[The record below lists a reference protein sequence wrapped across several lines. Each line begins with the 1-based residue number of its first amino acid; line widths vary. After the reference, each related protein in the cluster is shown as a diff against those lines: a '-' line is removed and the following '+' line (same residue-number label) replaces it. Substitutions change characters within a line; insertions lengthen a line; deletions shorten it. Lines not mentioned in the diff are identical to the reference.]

1 MTSERYRQRLKLT
14 LKFTIMQK
22 SRLNSLIE
30 KIRISNVKT
39 FKYNNIVYFSF
50 LGKNYNMCY
59 QFSDKGIKQL
69 IAEDIMKHG
78 VNVFHTNY

>member
-39 FKYNNIVYFSF
+39 FQYNNIVYFSF

-78 VNVFHTNY
+78 VNVFYTNY

>member
-1 MTSERYRQRLKLT
+1 
-14 LKFTIMQK
+14 MQK

-39 FKYNNIVYFSF
+39 FQNNNIVYFSF

-59 QFSDKGIKQL
+59 QFSNIGIKQL
-69 IAEDIMKHG
+69 IAEDIIKYG
-78 VNVFHTNY
+78 VNVFNINF

>member
-1 MTSERYRQRLKLT
+1 
-14 LKFTIMQK
+14 MQK

-69 IAEDIMKHG
+69 IAEDIIKYG
-78 VNVFHTNY
+78 VNLFYTNF

>member
-1 MTSERYRQRLKLT
+1 
-14 LKFTIMQK
+14 MQK

-39 FKYNNIVYFSF
+39 FQNNNIVYFSF

-59 QFSDKGIKQL
+59 QFSNKRIKQL
-69 IAEDIMKHG
+69 IAEDIMEHG
-78 VNVFHTNY
+78 VNVFNINF

>member
-1 MTSERYRQRLKLT
+1 MEK
-14 LKFTIMQK
+14 I
-22 SRLNSLIE
+22 RLNSLIE

-78 VNVFHTNY
+78 VNVFYTNF

>member
-1 MTSERYRQRLKLT
+1 
-14 LKFTIMQK
+14 MQK

-39 FKYNNIVYFSF
+39 FQNNNIVYFSF

-69 IAEDIMKHG
+69 IAEDIIKHG
-78 VNVFHTNY
+78 VDVFYINF

>member
-69 IAEDIMKHG
+69 IAEDIIKHG
-78 VNVFHTNY
+78 VNVFYTNF

>member
-1 MTSERYRQRLKLT
+1 MTSEQYRQRLKLT
-14 LKFTIMQK
+14 KKSNIMEK

-39 FKYNNIVYFSF
+39 FQYNNIVYFSF

-78 VNVFHTNY
+78 VNVFYTNY

>member
-1 MTSERYRQRLKLT
+1 
-14 LKFTIMQK
+14 MQK

-50 LGKNYNMCY
+50 LGKNHNMCY
-59 QFSDKGIKQL
+59 QFSEKGIKQL
-69 IAEDIMKHG
+69 LAEDIMKHV
-78 VNVFHTNY
+78 VNVFHTDD